1 MKIPAWMIG
10 VVVAGLWVIFGTGC
24 GGKHES
30 GETTALRPRLPTSV
44 PVPVETLTVALLD
57 ADQFNE
63 FAGTVQSR
71 VTVEVS
77 ARIAAHILQ
86 LPVRSGN
93 LVKQG
98 DLLATLDDRDVQS
111 RLRQVESAL
120 VAAKAGVVETEA
132 EFTRYQTLLKSGA
145 SSRQEFEQAQ
155 MRYDTAKAGV
165 AQVEE
170 QVKEAQLNLGYT
182 EVRSPIDG
190 IVVDKH
196 AESGDLAAP
205 GRSLV
210 TLQKPTDLWL
220 EAPVSEACARRIHV
234 ADPVHVRVDALETAL
249 GTQVTEIVPAVDPRS
264 RSFLVRAALPPN
276 PALQPGMFGRL
287 QFRCEQRQLIALP
300 PAAIVSRGQLDYVF
314 SVQDSRAQLRL
325 IRRGRL
331 FQDGVE
337 VLAGVGVGDTVI
349 VKPPP
354 GLRDQDP
361 VTATAAPSA
370 TPPSATP
377 PPPAREG
384 KP

>member
-1 MKIPAWMIG
+1 MRIPAWLIG
-10 VVVAGLWVIFGTGC
+10 IAVAALWVTSGAGC
-24 GGKHES
+24 GKHGG
-30 GETTALRPRLPTSV
+30 GEAASLRPEV
-44 PVPVETLTVALLD
+44 PAGAPVAVQTLTVALQD

-77 ARIAAHILQ
+77 ARIAAHL
-86 LPVRSGN
+86 LKLSVRSGD
-93 LVKQG
+93 LVKEG

-111 RLRQVESAL
+111 RLRQVEAAL
-120 VAAKAGVVETEA
+120 VAAKAAVVETEA
-132 EFTRYQTLLKSGA
+132 DFTRYQTLLTSGA

-155 MRYDTAKAGV
+155 RRYDTAKAGV

-182 EVRSPIDG
+182 EVRSPIEG

-196 AESGDLAAP
+196 AESGDLASP
-205 GRSLV
+205 GRSLL

-234 ADPVHVRVDALETAL
+234 ADPVHVRVDALGTAL
-249 GTQVTEIVPAVDPRS
+249 DSQVTEIVPSVDPRS

-287 QFRCEQRQLIALP
+287 QFRCEQRQLLALP
-300 PAAIVSRGQLDYVF
+300 PAALVSRGQLDYVF
-314 SVQDSRAQLRL
+314 GVQDGRAQLRL
-325 IRRGRL
+325 VRRGRL
-331 FQDGVE
+331 FQDGIE
-337 VLAGVGVGDTVI
+337 VLAGVSVGDTVI
-349 VKPPP
+349 VNPPP

-361 VTATAAPSA
+361 VTATAAAAPVASPA
-370 TPPSATP
+370 ASPAAEGTP
-377 PPPAREG
+377 
-384 KP
+384 

>member
-1 MKIPAWMIG
+1 MAAA
-10 VVVAGLWVIFGTGC
+10 AGLWVAVGTGC
-24 GGKHES
+24 GKQHE
-30 GETTALRPRLPTSV
+30 GAEAAALRPEAPAGT
-44 PVPVETLTVALLD
+44 PVAVQTLTVALQD

-86 LPVRSGN
+86 LPVRSGDM
-93 LVKQG
+93 VKQG

-111 RLRQVESAL
+111 RLRQVEAAL
-120 VAAKAGVVETEA
+120 VAARAAVVETEA

-155 MRYDTAKAGV
+155 MRHDTAKAGV
-165 AQVEE
+165 AQVAE

-190 IVVDKH
+190 IVVNRH

-249 GTQVTEIVPAVDPRS
+249 GTQVTEIVPSVDPRS

-287 QFRCEQRQLIALP
+287 QFRCEQRQLLALP
-300 PAAIVSRGQLDYVF
+300 PTALVSRGQLDYVF
-314 SVQDSRAQLRL
+314 GVQDGRAQLRL

-349 VKPPP
+349 VNPPAS
-354 GLRDQDP
+354 LRDQDP
-361 VTATAAPSA
+361 VTPTAAPTA
-370 TPPSATP
+370 APTPA
-377 PPPAREG
+377 PPPAEG

>member
-1 MKIPAWMIG
+1 MAAA
-10 VVVAGLWVIFGTGC
+10 AGLWVAVGTGC
-24 GGKHES
+24 GKQHE
-30 GETTALRPRLPTSV
+30 GAEGAALRPEAPAGT
-44 PVPVETLTVALLD
+44 PVAVQTLTVALQD

-86 LPVRSGN
+86 LPVRSGDM
-93 LVKQG
+93 VKQG

-111 RLRQVESAL
+111 RLRQVEAAL
-120 VAAKAGVVETEA
+120 VAAQAAVVETEA

-155 MRYDTAKAGV
+155 MRHDTAKAGV
-165 AQVEE
+165 AQVAE

-190 IVVDKH
+190 IVVNRH

-249 GTQVTEIVPAVDPRS
+249 GTQVTEIVPSVDPRS

-287 QFRCEQRQLIALP
+287 QFRCEQRQLLALP
-300 PAAIVSRGQLDYVF
+300 PTALVSRGQLDYVF
-314 SVQDSRAQLRL
+314 GVQDGRAQLRL

-337 VLAGVGVGDTVI
+337 ILAGVGVGDTVI
-349 VKPPP
+349 VNPPAS
-354 GLRDQDP
+354 LRDQDP
-361 VTATAAPSA
+361 VTPTAAPTA
-370 TPPSATP
+370 APTPAL
-377 PPPAREG
+377 PPAEG

>member
-1 MKIPAWMIG
+1 MVG
-10 VVVAGLWVIFGTGC
+10 GLWVALGVGC
-24 GGKHES
+24 GGKHEG
-30 GETTALRPRLPTSV
+30 GESAALRPNLPTGA
-44 PVPVETLTVALLD
+44 PVPVQTLTVALLD

-86 LPVRSGN
+86 LPVRSGD

-111 RLRQVESAL
+111 RLRQVEAAL
-120 VAAKAGVVETEA
+120 VAAKAAVVETEA

-145 SSRQEFEQAQ
+145 ASRQEFEQAQ
-155 MRYDTAKAGV
+155 MHYDTAKAGV

-182 EVRSPIDG
+182 EVRSPIAG
-190 IVVDKH
+190 IVVNKH

-210 TLQKPTDLWL
+210 TLQKPSDLWL

-234 ADPVHVRVDALETAL
+234 ADPVHVRVDALETVL
-249 GTQVTEIVPAVDPRS
+249 TTQVTEMVPAIDPRS

-300 PAAIVSRGQLDYVF
+300 PAAIVNRGQLDYVF
-314 SVQDSRAQLRL
+314 GVQAERAQLRL
-325 IRRGRL
+325 VRRGRL

-337 VLAGVGVGDTVI
+337 ILAGVSVGDV
-349 VKPPP
+349 VVLNPPP
-354 GLRDQDP
+354 GLRDQEP
-361 VTATAAPSA
+361 VTATAAAVPVA
-370 TPPSATP
+370 APAATP

-384 KP
+384 RP